1 VPKCGSIKGREDL
14 LQLFSVKLRS
24 YLSTPYHAV
33 SSKNELCS
41 ILHTDIVFLPKDPYP
56 CKSRTLPGP
65 QCPVLWAPEP
75 QETHCCICVRAKTC
89 ECPQLT
95 WTPPWD
101 LWDFLVPSG
110 MPLGSNSWRKASW
123 ATRKFHGRWS
133 VEWFYHVT
141 MFYPVFVDRE
151 SRHWLL
157 WFLYSTLWLF
167 NIAMENGP

>member
-1 VPKCGSIKGREDL
+1 M
-14 LQLFSVKLRS
+14 
-24 YLSTPYHAV
+24 PYHAI

-41 ILHTDIVFLPKDPYP
+41 ILHTDTVFLPKDPYP

-75 QETHCCICVRAKTC
+75 RKRTAASVFAPRRANVRSWPELHRGTFEISWC
-89 ECPQLT
+89 HEGCP
-95 WTPPWD
+95 WGPID
-101 LWDFLVPSG
+101 
-110 MPLGSNSWRKASW
+110 SWRKASW
-123 ATRKFHGRWS
+123 ATWKFHGRWS

>member
-1 VPKCGSIKGREDL
+1 MYPISCHIM
-14 LQLFSVKLRS
+14 
-24 YLSTPYHAV
+24 
-33 SSKNELCS
+33 
-41 ILHTDIVFLPKDPYP
+41 PYP
-56 CKSRTLPGP
+56 PKMNYVAYCILISYFCPKIRTH
-65 QCPVLWAPEP
+65 ANPEP
-75 QETHCCICVRAKTC
+75 SQ
-89 ECPQLT
+89 
-95 WTPPWD
+95 
-101 LWDFLVPSG
+101 VPSAQYSEHQNPRKRTAASVFAPRRANVRSWPELHRG
-110 MPLGSNSWRKASW
+110 TFEISWCHQGCPWGPIDSWRKASW